1 MKTLFIGNSH
11 TFYNDMPQTFAK
23 LYATGQHTQM
33 ETVMLAHPSVDLE
46 WHVKEFFDI
55 RYNLLYGNNDFCI
68 IQQAAHPFPGTNTT
82 IENVMKI
89 NELCQ
94 EAGTHLYVTLT
105 WAKKSSP
112 QDQELMNHTY
122 EELNGV
128 TNITVSPVGKI
139 WMEVNRKYPDIEL
152 YARDGA
158 HPSPYGDYLV
168 ACTHYAVITGDS
180 TSELPF
186 TAHNFLRGRTKCPD
200 NSGVIN
206 DIEKIVTVLDG
217 DKCCKIQT
225 EVDQFISSHGPVF
238 CPSGVANTH

>member
-82 IENVMKI
+82 IENVMNI

-112 QDQELMNHTY
+112 QDQEPDESYIRRTEWRY
-122 EELNGV
+122 QYYRFAC
-128 TNITVSPVGKI
+128 
-139 WMEVNRKYPDIEL
+139 RKD
-152 YARDGA
+152 
-158 HPSPYGDYLV
+158 
-168 ACTHYAVITGDS
+168 
-180 TSELPF
+180 
-186 TAHNFLRGRTKCPD
+186 
-200 NSGVIN
+200 
-206 DIEKIVTVLDG
+206 LDG
-217 DKCCKIQT
+217 SEQKI
-225 EVDQFISSHGPVF
+225 
-238 CPSGVANTH
+238 SGY